1 MAAGSFPRRIH
12 HKFSD
17 HGGGSGGGGGAVV
30 NAMEGGFGGNGG
42 ANAADASLPMVAV
55 CVHCNCCFRVNAAF
69 AGSAKFHA
77 NTSSAARAAITAAGV
92 ARVGW
97 WLVVMSSVVW

>member
-1 MAAGSFPRRIH
+1 
-12 HKFSD
+12 
-17 HGGGSGGGGGAVV
+17 
-30 NAMEGGFGGNGG
+30 MEGGFGGNGG

-92 ARVGW
+92 AVVGGGGGDGGGRGCR
-97 WLVVMSSVVW
+97 WL